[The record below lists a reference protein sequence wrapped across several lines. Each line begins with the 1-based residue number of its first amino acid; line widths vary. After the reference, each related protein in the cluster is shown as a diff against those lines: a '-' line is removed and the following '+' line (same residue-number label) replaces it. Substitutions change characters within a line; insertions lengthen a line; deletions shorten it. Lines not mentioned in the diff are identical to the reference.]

1 MIDEAVRT
9 GGDDQQ
15 VDEITLSL
23 PTDSD
28 YSRVARAAVTNLALR
43 TPMAAQSIED
53 LLLAVD
59 ETLIQLLN
67 PELGHRASTL
77 SFTFR
82 ISDHELTLDAQ
93 LDEAPTHT
101 DNDEE
106 ARERFDFMVTGL
118 VDHHDLSPEGDRVQL
133 TKQF

>member
-1 MIDEAVRT
+1 VIDE
-9 GGDDQQ
+9 D

-43 TPMAAQSIED
+43 TPMAAQSVED
-53 LLLAVD
+53 LILAVD

-67 PELGHRASTL
+67 PGLGHTATTL
-77 SFTFR
+77 SFVFR
-82 ISDHELTLDAQ
+82 ISERELSLDAQ
-93 LDEAPTHT
+93 LDTAPTAT
-101 DNDEE
+101 EFDEE

-118 VDHHDLSPEGDRVQL
+118 VDDFELSAEGDHVRL
-133 TKQF
+133 SKQF

>member
-1 MIDEAVRT
+1 MIGATLTRVI
-9 GGDDQQ
+9 QQ
-15 VDEITLSL
+15 HVDEVTLSL

-43 TPMAAQSIED
+43 TPMSAQSIED

-67 PELGHRASTL
+67 PELGHHASTL

-82 ISDHELTLDAQ
+82 ISDRELALDAQ
-93 LDEAPTHT
+93 LDEAPTPT
-101 DNDEE
+101 SFDAE

-118 VDHHDLSPEGDRVQL
+118 VDGHDLSEAGDRVQL
-133 TKQF
+133 NKQF

>member
-1 MIDEAVRT
+1 MIDEA
-9 GGDDQQ
+9 

-59 ETLIQLLN
+59 ETIIQLLN
-67 PELGHRASTL
+67 PNLGHQATTL

-82 ISDHELTLDAQ
+82 ISDRELALDAH
-93 LDEAPTHT
+93 LDQPPTAS
-101 DNDEE
+101 DFDEE

-118 VDHHDLSPEGDRVQL
+118 VDDFTLSPEGDRVHL
-133 TKQF
+133 TKRF